1 MTRRRTKDQ
10 GLSSVF
16 RPSSEPGLKG
26 TMYQVIRLEPTDD
39 IVAIRA
45 RIENAELAHLV
56 VVVPRRC
63 VFLESAS
70 GFPLLR
76 RAADDLGAQIALVL
90 HDETLRE
97 RAEEYGFPVF
107 RSLAQA
113 QTARWKMRPPAR
125 TTTVLTPSVPPPAP
139 PESVNDSPVT
149 RLLREWRWQLLSL
162 VSIVLLLCLSVP
174 FVIPAAQVY
183 LLPAPIVLTTTT
195 DILIDSS
202 NPLVSSAARSVPAR
216 RLVRETQGSA
226 ALRTTTTKTM
236 PDARATG
243 SVVFTNLRAEETV
256 VPQGTIV
263 ATSTGVPIRFT
274 TMMTVTLPAVSGAR
288 VEVPIQ
294 AIDPGPTGNVKELAI
309 NVVEGSLALA
319 VRVINTK
326 PTTSGTVRPV
336 RVATE
341 ADRKKLEEQ
350 LLTQFKQ
357 NALSILTP
365 ALQPNE
371 FIPPDS
377 ILVDATNKLFD
388 RAVDEPTD
396 VLNLTMSADVFGLAV
411 DREDLNLLMGTLLQR
426 QLPAGYQ
433 LLANGVRVELLP
445 GGKYQGIQLR
455 QPVRAI
461 GYAAPQVDPNKVAVA
476 LQGKTIDDARAY
488 LMSQVPLAQPPIV
501 RVTPPGWPLLPL
513 LAFRIAVFVETPT
526 VSQ

>member
-1 MTRRRTKDQ
+1 MH
-10 GLSSVF
+10 
-16 RPSSEPGLKG
+16 
-26 TMYQVIRLEPTDD
+26 QVIQLQPDDD

-45 RIENAELAHLV
+45 RIENAELAHLIL
-56 VVVPRRC
+56 VVPRRC
-63 VFLESAS
+63 AFLEGAS

-107 RSLAQA
+107 RSIAQA
-113 QTARWKMRPPAR
+113 QFARWKMRPPTR
-125 TTTVLTPSVPPPAP
+125 TTSALTPSAPPPPP
-139 PESVNDSPVT
+139 PESVSDSPIT
-149 RLLREWRWQLLSL
+149 RFIRAWHWQLLSL
-162 VSIVLLLCLSVP
+162 ASVLAILCLAMP

-183 LLPAPIVLTTTT
+183 LVPALTMLTTTT
-195 DILIDSS
+195 DIVIDSS
-202 NPLVSSAARSVPAR
+202 TPWVSSATRSVPAR
-216 RLVRETQGSA
+216 RLLRETSGTAS
-226 ALRTTTTKTM
+226 LRTTTTKTM

-243 SVVFTNLRAEETV
+243 SVVFTNLRAEETI

-274 TMMTVTLPAVSGAR
+274 TTMTITLPAQIGAR
-288 VEVPIQ
+288 AEAPIQ
-294 AIDPGPTGNVKELAI
+294 AIDPGPAGNVKELAI

-350 LLTQFKQ
+350 LLAQLKQ
-357 NALSILTP
+357 NAHSVLAPMLK
-365 ALQPNE
+365 PNE
-371 FIPPDS
+371 FIPLDS
-377 ILVDATNKLFD
+377 IQVYATNKLFD
-388 RAVDEPTD
+388 RAVDEPAD

-411 DREDLNLLMGTLLQR
+411 DRDDVNLLMSTLLQR
-426 QLPAGYQ
+426 QLPTGYQ
-433 LLANGVRVELLP
+433 LLPDGVRVEMLT

-461 GYAAPQVDPNKVAVA
+461 GYAAPQLDPGKVAAA
-476 LQGKTIDDARAY
+476 LQGKTVSDAQAY
-488 LMSQVPLAQPPIV
+488 LTSQVQLAQPPEI
-501 RVTPPGWPLLPL
+501 RVSPPGWPLMPF
-513 LAFRIAVFVETPT
+513 LAFRIAVFIETPA
-526 VSQ
+526 VGK